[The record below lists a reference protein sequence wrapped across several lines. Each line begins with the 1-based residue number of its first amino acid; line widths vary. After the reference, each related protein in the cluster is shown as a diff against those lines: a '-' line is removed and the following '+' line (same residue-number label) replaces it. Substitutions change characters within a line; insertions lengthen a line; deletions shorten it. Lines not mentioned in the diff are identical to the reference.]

1 MATIG
6 PDKQL
11 SQCVDDFIKEL
22 EDDFQ
27 SPAVSKFQ
35 DYIPR
40 CRKGVQFM
48 EESLSVDKSHVHKLI
63 GSLKELFRV
72 GELHGNSMATCADN
86 LVKFGT
92 TMSTTEPTLGEGS
105 RETRGV

>member
-1 MATIG
+1 
-6 PDKQL
+6 
-11 SQCVDDFIKEL
+11 
-22 EDDFQ
+22 
-27 SPAVSKFQ
+27 
-35 DYIPR
+35 
-40 CRKGVQFM
+40 
-48 EESLSVDKSHVHKLI
+48 VDKSHVHKLI

-72 GELHGNSMATCADN
+72 GERTCNVWYMSRENRIPPYVYHVAYLLSVHGNSMATCADN

>member
-1 MATIG
+1 M
-6 PDKQL
+6 
-11 SQCVDDFIKEL
+11 
-22 EDDFQ
+22 
-27 SPAVSKFQ
+27 
-35 DYIPR
+35 
-40 CRKGVQFM
+40 
-48 EESLSVDKSHVHKLI
+48 DKSHVHKLI

-72 GELHGNSMATCADN
+72 GERTCNVRYLSRENHIPPYVYHVAYLLSVHGNSMATCADN